1 MPECIL
7 NSERSTQCSEPK
19 TQKKAADNKKRVNT
33 GTGATMEE
41 QVMSKCPAG
50 GGHRDSDTED
60 MTDRSNTEDLSSEPT
75 KEDFVL
81 LEKDESWLSCD
92 VSSAIADSR
101 DKEKEKKQPSVKRI
115 VEEDTTSAAGV
126 DKPQDLPMLPS
137 DPQRNVYSAVD
148 DLRLSE
154 DRLLSGK
161 KQQESQTASSLGTET
176 SKTQVTWDEDTSSTV
191 NTYCVL
197 SCKGSSGCEAQ
208 TSRSPADCSE
218 RADPHLA
225 EPAGIGC
232 PPKKAER
239 TKAVKAISE
248 NESGITAVCDLKTGI
263 QGKEPDL
270 LSIESTHANSKS
282 TDINNT
288 FYDDKNCTHEDL
300 VLLNIEEEL
309 DEKTEA
315 LIALNTKMKPGKC
328 WEKTDPV
335 KSGSQTEKEQKA
347 TAPDEHPQVKDTQRR
362 EVKRDC
368 VKDNRIGPCESNQ
381 CEPELHMSSSTGV
394 QGNLKPPHPP
404 QPPPRPNAKG
414 TDKRGKSIH
423 SQIGVKKFD
432 NVESNDGSVSLQ
444 QQTTTYTGKAKPV
457 SSSPDTC
464 TSITNHQHL
473 ADDSLEQCNVIP
485 SPPLSVP
492 KLEGSDG
499 QRQVVPMQRERE
511 PVCYTHVTTPPPI
524 THLLPEREMVSTV
537 PKQHNSMDFTQPE
550 DRTTGASIDP
560 SVPVKRP
567 KPKGPPPH
575 VPKKPQ
581 NPFKIPATK
590 TCSMDEQK
598 RGDDYHHKEEKK
610 KRRQPHQVSKG
621 NACDTASRDMCV
633 LWDDTGSS
641 YTVPSNMYTPD
652 HFDSMDDFS
661 QQQRAPTREEKYRN
675 IIDFDAWAR
684 MVKLAAEEEKPKQL
698 DMLDGRTFLEK
709 QAKLKGPPPPVPT
722 KPHKPF
728 VPLETVPNSEDIAW
742 PSDDE
747 EIRELALCEKME
759 YEDDDPKP
767 QPDTVSTDVRWK
779 NLGDHRIHS
788 GLGEPTDRE
797 SVAELET
804 ETYRPVAELIKE
816 TNQMYQRIRHA
827 DQTEPLMAKSMIRHA
842 DQTEPLMAKSMIR
855 HADQTEPLM
864 AKSMIRHADQT
875 ELLMAKSMI
884 RHAERTEPLMAKS
897 MIRHAER
904 TEPLMAKSMIRH
916 ADQTERLTAKSMIR
930 HADQTEPLMAKSM
943 MRHADQTEPLMAKSM
958 IRHADQT
965 EPLMAKSMIRH
976 ADQTECLTAK
986 SMIRHAERTEPL
998 MSKSIDGAVD
1008 LGQSLK
1014 VSQMKKAFDVTKKPA
1029 EKSPE
1034 TKPEPKKDMF
1044 RRVVRASKFRHV
1056 FGQALKNDQ
1065 CYDDIRVS
1073 RVTWDSSFCAVN
1085 PKFVAIII
1093 EASGGGAF
1101 LVLPLLKT
1109 GRIDKAYPTVCGHTG
1124 PVLDI
1129 DWCPHNDH
1137 VIASGSEDCTVM
1149 VWQIPENGLVTP
1161 LAEPVVVLE
1170 GHSKRVGIVTW
1181 HPTARNVLMSAGC
1194 DNLII
1199 IWNVGTGEA
1208 MIQLEDMHPDVIFSA
1223 CWSRNGALICT
1234 ACKDKNIR
1242 VIDPRKEKIVAEK
1255 DKAHDGA
1262 RPMRAIFLADG
1273 NVFTT
1278 GFSRMSE
1285 RQLALWNPKSME
1297 EPISVHELD
1306 TSNGVLLPFYDAD
1319 TSVVYLCGKGDS
1331 SIRYFEITDEA
1342 PFVHYLNTFSSK
1354 EPQRGMGYMPK
1365 RGLDVN
1371 KCEIARFYKLH
1382 ERKCEPII
1390 MTVPRKSD
1398 LFQDD
1403 LYPDTAG
1410 PDCAIEAEDW
1420 FDGKNGE
1427 PILIS
1432 LKNGYVPGKNRDL
1445 KVVKKS
1451 NVLEGKPAKKAAN
1464 TSPAES
1470 KASPHPSIQNEGKLE
1485 ELLREVK
1492 SLRDLV
1498 TLQDRR
1504 IAKLEDQMSK
1514 VAI

>member
-1 MPECIL
+1 MGQKLNKGLEKEGVSTNAYNGGEQSKQGGEEGLKAQLEPIEQGSGCRSAGTGSYGIAEQLIVSSSLATEQGDDELTATPALTDTLIKEPMSPALGEEQSPLTMGGGNEGGDREDRAVTHNTDMPECIL
-7 NSERSTQCSEPK
+7 SSERSTQCSEPK
-19 TQKKAADNKKRVNT
+19 KKAADSKKRVNT
-33 GTGATMEE
+33 GTGATME
-41 QVMSKCPAG
+41 VMSKCPAG

-60 MTDRSNTEDLSSEPT
+60 MTDRSNTEDLISEPT
-75 KEDFVL
+75 KEVFVL
-81 LEKDESWLSCD
+81 LEKDESGLSCD

-101 DKEKEKKQPSVKRI
+101 DKEKEKKQPSVKII
-115 VEEDTTSAAGV
+115 VEEDTTSAASV
-126 DKPQDLPMLPS
+126 DKPQDLPMLPT

-154 DRLLSGK
+154 DRLHSGK

-197 SCKGSSGCEAQ
+197 SGKGSSGCEAQ
-208 TSRSPADCSE
+208 TSRSQTDCSE
-218 RADPHLA
+218 RADLHLA

-239 TKAVKAISE
+239 TEAVKAISE
-248 NESGITAVCDLKTGI
+248 NESGITAVCDLKMGI

-270 LSIESTHANSKS
+270 LSIESTRANSKS
-282 TDINNT
+282 TYINNT
-288 FYDDKNCTHEDL
+288 FYDDIDCTHEDL
-300 VLLNIEEEL
+300 VHLNIEEEL

-315 LIALNTKMKPGKC
+315 LIALNTKMKPDKR
-328 WEKTDPV
+328 WEKTNPV
-335 KSGSQTEKEQKA
+335 KSGSQTEKEQA
-347 TAPDEHPQVKDTQRR
+347 TAPDEHPQVKDTQKR

-368 VKDNRIGPCESNQ
+368 VTENRIGPCESNQ

-394 QGNLKPPHPP
+394 PGNLKPPHPP

-414 TDKRGKSIH
+414 TDKRQKINSIH
-423 SQIGVKKFD
+423 SQFD
-432 NVESNDGSVSLQ
+432 NVKRNDGSVSLQ
-444 QQTTTYTGKAKPV
+444 QQTTTYSGKAKPV
-457 SSSPDTC
+457 FSSPDTC

-492 KLEGSDG
+492 KLEDSDG

-524 THLLPEREMVSTV
+524 THLLPEREMASAV
-537 PKQHNSMDFTQPE
+537 PTQHNNSMDFTQTE

-560 SVPVKRP
+560 SVPVERP
-567 KPKGPPPH
+567 KPKGPPPP

-590 TCSMDEQK
+590 TSSMDEQK
-598 RGDDYHHKEEKK
+598 RGDDYLHKEEKK
-610 KRRQPHQVSKG
+610 RRRQPHQVSKG
-621 NACDTASRDMCV
+621 NTCDTASRDMCV

-641 YTVPSNMYTPD
+641 YTVPSNMYTRD
-652 HFDSMDDFS
+652 HFDSLDDFS

-698 DMLDGRTFLEK
+698 DMLDGRPFLEK
-709 QAKLKGPPPPVPT
+709 QAKLKGPPPPVPK
-722 KPHKPF
+722 KPQKPF
-728 VPLETVPNSEDIAW
+728 VPLETVPISEDIAW

-747 EIRELALCEKME
+747 EIRELELALCERME
-759 YEDDDPKP
+759 EEDDDPEP

-816 TNQMYQRIRHA
+816 TNQMHQRIRHA

-842 DQTEPLMAKSMIR
+842 DQTER
-855 HADQTEPLM
+855 F
-864 AKSMIRHADQT
+864 
-875 ELLMAKSMI
+875 MAKSMI
-884 RHAERTEPLMAKS
+884 RHAE
-897 MIRHAER
+897 
-904 TEPLMAKSMIRH
+904 
-916 ADQTERLTAKSMIR
+916 
-930 HADQTEPLMAKSM
+930 QTEPLMA
-943 MRHADQTEPLMAKSM
+943 
-958 IRHADQT
+958 
-965 EPLMAKSMIRH
+965 
-976 ADQTECLTAK
+976 
-986 SMIRHAERTEPL
+986 
-998 MSKSIDGAVD
+998 KSIDGAVD

-1014 VSQMKKAFDVTKKPA
+1014 VSQMKKAFDFTKKPA
-1029 EKSPE
+1029 EKPPE

-1170 GHSKRVGIVTW
+1170 GHSKRVGIITW

-1273 NVFTT
+1273 NIFTT

-1319 TSVVYLCGKGDS
+1319 TNIVYLCGKGDS

-1504 IAKLEDQMSK
+1504 IAKLEDEMSK

>member
-1 MPECIL
+1 
-7 NSERSTQCSEPK
+7 
-19 TQKKAADNKKRVNT
+19 
-33 GTGATMEE
+33 MEG

-60 MTDRSNTEDLSSEPT
+60 MTDRVNTEDLISEPT
-75 KEDFVL
+75 KELFVL
-81 LEKDESWLSCD
+81 LEKDESGLSCD

-101 DKEKEKKQPSVKRI
+101 DKEKEKKQPSVKII
-115 VEEDTTSAAGV
+115 VKEDTTSAASV
-126 DKPQDLPMLPS
+126 DKPQDLPMLPT
-137 DPQRNVYSAVD
+137 DPQRNIYSAVD

-154 DRLLSGK
+154 DRLHSGK

-197 SCKGSSGCEAQ
+197 SGKGSSGCEAQ
-208 TSRSPADCSE
+208 TSRSQTDCSE

-239 TKAVKAISE
+239 TEAVKAISE
-248 NESGITAVCDLKTGI
+248 NESGITAVSDLKTGI

-270 LSIESTHANSKS
+270 LSIESTRANSKS

-288 FYDDKNCTHEDL
+288 LYDDIDCTHEDL
-300 VLLNIEEEL
+300 VQLNIEEEL

-315 LIALNTKMKPGKC
+315 LIALNTKMKPDKR
-328 WEKTDPV
+328 WEKTNPV
-335 KSGSQTEKEQKA
+335 KSGSQTEKEQA
-347 TAPDEHPQVKDTQRR
+347 TAPDEHPQVIDTQKR

-368 VKDNRIGPCESNQ
+368 VTDNRIGPCESNQ

-394 QGNLKPPHPP
+394 PGNLKQPHPP
-404 QPPPRPNAKG
+404 KPPPRPNAKG
-414 TDKRGKSIH
+414 TDKRQKIKYIH
-423 SQIGVKKFD
+423 SQFD

-492 KLEGSDG
+492 KLEDSDG

-524 THLLPEREMVSTV
+524 THLLPEREMASAV
-537 PKQHNSMDFTQPE
+537 PTQHNNSMDFNQTE

-560 SVPVKRP
+560 SVPVERP
-567 KPKGPPPH
+567 KPKGPPPP

-590 TCSMDEQK
+590 TSSMDEQK

-621 NACDTASRDMCV
+621 NTCDTASRDMCV

-652 HFDSMDDFS
+652 HLDSLDDFS

-698 DMLDGRTFLEK
+698 DMLDGQPFLEK
-709 QAKLKGPPPPVPT
+709 QAKLKGPPPPVPK
-722 KPHKPF
+722 KPQKPF
-728 VPLETVPNSEDIAW
+728 VPLETVPISEDIAW

-747 EIRELALCEKME
+747 EIRELELALCERME
-759 YEDDDPKP
+759 EEDDDPEP

-816 TNQMYQRIRHA
+816 TNQMHQRIRHA

-855 HADQTEPLM
+855 HA
-864 AKSMIRHADQT
+864 
-875 ELLMAKSMI
+875 
-884 RHAERTEPLMAKS
+884 ERTEPLMA
-897 MIRHAER
+897 
-904 TEPLMAKSMIRH
+904 
-916 ADQTERLTAKSMIR
+916 
-930 HADQTEPLMAKSM
+930 
-943 MRHADQTEPLMAKSM
+943 
-958 IRHADQT
+958 
-965 EPLMAKSMIRH
+965 
-976 ADQTECLTAK
+976 
-986 SMIRHAERTEPL
+986 
-998 MSKSIDGAVD
+998 KSIDGAVD

-1014 VSQMKKAFDVTKKPA
+1014 VSQMKKAFDCTKKPA
-1029 EKSPE
+1029 EKPPE

-1149 VWQIPENGLVTP
+1149 VWQIPDNGLVTP

-1273 NVFTT
+1273 NIFTT

-1319 TSVVYLCGKGDS
+1319 TNIVYLCGKGDS

>member
-1 MPECIL
+1 MGQKLNKGSEKEGVSTNAYNGGEQSKQGGEEGLEAQSEPSEQGSGNHSAGTVSYGIAERLGVSRSLATEQGDDELTATPALTDTLIKEPMSPALCEEQSPLTVGGGNEGGDREDRAVTRSTDTPECIL
-7 NSERSTQCSEPK
+7 SSERSTQCSEPK
-19 TQKKAADNKKRVNT
+19 TQKKAADSKKGVNT
-33 GTGATMEE
+33 RTGATMEG
-41 QVMSKCPAG
+41 QVRSKCPAG

-60 MTDRSNTEDLSSEPT
+60 MTDRSNTEDLISEPT
-75 KEDFVL
+75 KEDFIL
-81 LEKDESWLSCD
+81 LEKDELWLACD

-101 DKEKEKKQPSVKRI
+101 DKEKEKKPPSVKII
-115 VEEDTTSAAGV
+115 VEEDSTSAAGV
-126 DKPQDLPMLPS
+126 DKPQDLPMLPT
-137 DPQRNVYSAVD
+137 DPQRNIYSAVD
-148 DLRLSE
+148 DQRLSE
-154 DRLLSGK
+154 DRLRSASGK
-161 KQQESQTASSLGTET
+161 KQQESQKASSLGNET

-191 NTYCVL
+191 NTSCVL
-197 SCKGSSGCEAQ
+197 SGKGSSGCEAQ
-208 TSRSPADCSE
+208 NPRSQTDCLE
-218 RADPHLA
+218 KADPHLA

-232 PPKKAER
+232 ATKKAEQ
-239 TKAVKAISE
+239 TEAVKVISE
-248 NESGITAVCDLKTGI
+248 NESEITAVCDLKMGI
-263 QGKEPDL
+263 LGKKTDL
-270 LSIESTHANSKS
+270 LSIESTHVNSKS
-282 TDINNT
+282 IDINNT
-288 FYDDKNCTHEDL
+288 FYDYKDCTHEDL

-315 LIALNTKMKPGKC
+315 LMALNTKMNPDKR

-368 VKDNRIGPCESNQ
+368 VTDNRIGPCESNQ
-381 CEPELHMSSSTGV
+381 CEPEVHMSSSTGV
-394 QGNLKPPHPP
+394 PGNLKPPHPP

-414 TDKRGKSIH
+414 TDKRGKSIN
-423 SQIGVKKFD
+423 SQIGVKKLN

-457 SSSPDTC
+457 SSSTDTC

-492 KLEGSDG
+492 TLEDSDG
-499 QRQVVPMQRERE
+499 QRKVVPMQRERE

-524 THLLPEREMVSTV
+524 THLLPERETESAV
-537 PKQHNSMDFTQPE
+537 PTQHNNSMDFTQPE

-560 SVPVKRP
+560 SVPGERP
-567 KPKGPPPH
+567 KPKGPPPP

-581 NPFKIPATK
+581 NPFKIPAAK
-590 TCSMDEQK
+590 TRSMDEQK
-598 RGDDYHHKEEKK
+598 KGDDYHHKEEKK

-633 LWDDTGSS
+633 LWDDTGSA

-652 HFDSMDDFS
+652 HFDSMDDFP

-684 MVKLAAEEEKPKQL
+684 MVKLAAAEEKPKQL
-698 DMLDGRTFLEK
+698 DMLDGRPFLEK
-709 QAKLKGPPPPVPT
+709 QAKLKGPPPPVPK
-722 KPHKPF
+722 KPQKPF
-728 VPLETVPNSEDIAW
+728 VPLETVPISEDITW

-747 EIRELALCEKME
+747 EIRELELALCERME
-759 YEDDDPKP
+759 DEVEDDDPEP
-767 QPDTVSTDVRWK
+767 QPDTVSTDVRRK

-788 GLGEPTDRE
+788 GLGERSDRE

-804 ETYRPVAELIKE
+804 ETYRPVAEE
-816 TNQMYQRIRHA
+816 TNQMHQRIRHA
-827 DQTEPLMAKSMIRHA
+827 HQTERLTAKSI
-842 DQTEPLMAKSMIR
+842 
-855 HADQTEPLM
+855 
-864 AKSMIRHADQT
+864 
-875 ELLMAKSMI
+875 I
-884 RHAERTEPLMAKS
+884 RHAERTEPLLA
-897 MIRHAER
+897 
-904 TEPLMAKSMIRH
+904 
-916 ADQTERLTAKSMIR
+916 
-930 HADQTEPLMAKSM
+930 
-943 MRHADQTEPLMAKSM
+943 
-958 IRHADQT
+958 
-965 EPLMAKSMIRH
+965 
-976 ADQTECLTAK
+976 
-986 SMIRHAERTEPL
+986 
-998 MSKSIDGAVD
+998 KSIDGAVD

-1029 EKSPE
+1029 EKPPE

-1273 NVFTT
+1273 NIFTT

-1319 TSVVYLCGKGDS
+1319 TNVVYLCGKGDS

-1470 KASPHPSIQNEGKLE
+1470 KASPHSSIQNEGKLE

>member
-1 MPECIL
+1 MEGQV
-7 NSERSTQCSEPK
+7 RSK
-19 TQKKAADNKKRVNT
+19 Y
-33 GTGATMEE
+33 
-41 QVMSKCPAG
+41 PAG

-60 MTDRSNTEDLSSEPT
+60 MTDRSNTEDLISEPT

-81 LEKDESWLSCD
+81 LEKDESWISSD

-101 DKEKEKKQPSVKRI
+101 DKEKEKTQSSVKII

-126 DKPQDLPMLPS
+126 DISQDLPMSPT

-148 DLRLSE
+148 DHRLSE
-154 DRLLSGK
+154 DRLRRASGK
-161 KQQESQTASSLGTET
+161 KHQESPLGNET
-176 SKTQVTWDEDTSSTV
+176 NKTQNLPQVTRDEDTSSTV
-191 NTYCVL
+191 NTSCVI
-197 SCKGSSGCEAQ
+197 SSKGSSGCEAQ
-208 TSRSPADCSE
+208 NQRSQTDCSE

-239 TKAVKAISE
+239 TEAVKAISE
-248 NESGITAVCDLKTGI
+248 KESRITAVCDLKTGI
-263 QGKEPDL
+263 QGKEPAL

-282 TDINNT
+282 NDINNK
-288 FYDDKNCTHEDL
+288 FPDDKDCTRDDL
-300 VLLNIEEEL
+300 VLLNIEEER

-315 LIALNTKMKPGKC
+315 LFALNTKTKPDKR

-335 KSGSQTEKEQKA
+335 KRGSQTDKEQKA
-347 TAPDEHPQVKDTQRR
+347 TATVPDEHPQVKDTQRR

-368 VKDNRIGPCESNQ
+368 VTDNRIGPCESNQ
-381 CEPELHMSSSTGV
+381 CEPEVHMSSSTGV
-394 QGNLKPPHPP
+394 PGYLKPPHLP
-404 QPPPRPNAKG
+404 QPPPRPKAKG
-414 TDKRGKSIH
+414 TDICGKSIH

-444 QQTTTYTGKAKPV
+444 QQTTTYTGKAKAV
-457 SSSPDTC
+457 SSSTDTC
-464 TSITNHQHL
+464 TSITKHRHL
-473 ADDSLEQCNVIP
+473 GDEQSQRKSASSSCSLEQCNVIP

-492 KLEGSDG
+492 TLEDSDG
-499 QRQVVPMQRERE
+499 QSQTVPMQRERE
-511 PVCYTHVTTPPPI
+511 PVCYTHVITPPPI
-524 THLLPEREMVSTV
+524 THLLPEREMKNAV
-537 PKQHNSMDFTQPE
+537 PTQHNNSMDFTQPE

-560 SVPVKRP
+560 SVPGERP
-567 KPKGPPPH
+567 KPKGPPPP

-581 NPFKIPATK
+581 NPFVKIPAT
-590 TCSMDEQK
+590 TRSMDEQK

-610 KRRQPHQVSKG
+610 KKRRRHPHQVCKG

-633 LWDDTGSS
+633 LWDDTGSA
-641 YTVPSNMYTPD
+641 YTVPSNVYTPD
-652 HFDSMDDFS
+652 NFDSMDDFP
-661 QQQRAPTREEKYRN
+661 QRQRAPTREEKYRN

-698 DMLDGRTFLEK
+698 DMLDGRPFLEK
-709 QAKLKGPPPPVPT
+709 QAKLKGPPPPVPK
-722 KPHKPF
+722 KPKKPF
-728 VPLETVPNSEDIAW
+728 VPLETVPISEDIAW

-747 EIRELALCEKME
+747 EIRELELALCERME
-759 YEDDDPKP
+759 DEDDDPEP

-779 NLGDHRIHS
+779 NLSDHSDRRIHS
-788 GLGEPTDRE
+788 GLGERSDRE

-816 TNQMYQRIRHA
+816 TNQMHQRIRHA
-827 DQTEPLMAKSMIRHA
+827 DRTELLTAKSVIRHA
-842 DQTEPLMAKSMIR
+842 D
-855 HADQTEPLM
+855 
-864 AKSMIRHADQT
+864 
-875 ELLMAKSMI
+875 
-884 RHAERTEPLMAKS
+884 RTEP
-897 MIRHAER
+897 
-904 TEPLMAKSMIRH
+904 
-916 ADQTERLTAKSMIR
+916 LTAKSMIR
-930 HADQTEPLMAKSM
+930 HADRTEP
-943 MRHADQTEPLMAKSM
+943 
-958 IRHADQT
+958 
-965 EPLMAKSMIRH
+965 
-976 ADQTECLTAK
+976 LTAK
-986 SMIRHAERTEPL
+986 SMIRHADRTEPL
-998 MSKSIDGAVD
+998 TAKSMIRHADRTEPLTAKSIDRAVD

-1014 VSQMKKAFDVTKKPA
+1014 VSQMKKAFDVTKKPT
-1029 EKSPE
+1029 EKPPE

-1273 NVFTT
+1273 NIFTT

-1319 TSVVYLCGKGDS
+1319 TNVVYLCGKGDS

-1354 EPQRGMGYMPK
+1354 EPQRGVGYMPK

-1464 TSPAES
+1464 TSPAQS

-1485 ELLREVK
+1485 ELLQEVK